1 MKKKILS
8 LLITFGMATQLI
20 GCDVP
25 FINSGDS
32 IKSPYEQIFNKDN
45 SESKIN
51 EKDEIKKETNDETI
65 REETQKKENDQTSN
79 SELKD
84 EVYVTINE
92 YYEIQYPEE
101 YLYNDKGIETETELR
116 YFYVD
121 SNGELKLKMEIG
133 DIPKECTQDAIN
145 EMYAFKGYRFKQEP
159 YKTIYAKFNGY
170 IDNMED
176 VKFSKNEKAILD
188 KLIARR

>member
-8 LLITFGMATQLI
+8 LLIAFGMTTQLI

-25 FINSGDS
+25 VIDFGDS

-45 SESKIN
+45 GESKTN

-79 SELKD
+79 SKSKD
-84 EVYVTINE
+84 EVEVTINE

-101 YLYNDKGIETETELR
+101 YLYIDKGIETETELR

-133 DIPKECTQDAIN
+133 DIPKECAQDAIN
-145 EMYAFKGYRFKQEP
+145 EMYALKGYRFKQEP

-170 IDNMED
+170 IENMED
-176 VKFSKNEKAILD
+176 VQFSKNEKAILD